1 MQKPAGGRLDRRL
14 AAIIPDSVFRSCLY
28 VRQRLFG
35 VSDENMRVSHFAVVN
50 CFLRM
55 ADRFPQVIL
64 RQRAARA
71 ISAATFKPRPK
82 KMSAVR
88 FDPSPWRFASF
99 RGMVSG

>member
-14 AAIIPDSVFRSCLY
+14 AAIIPDSLFRSCLY

-55 ADRFPQVIL
+55 ADRFRQVIL
-64 RQRAARA
+64 RQRAA
-71 ISAATFKPRPK
+71 PRHQCGDIQAKTEK
-82 KMSAVR
+82 KCLRS
-88 FDPSPWRFASF
+88 
-99 RGMVSG
+99 VSIPPLGGLPLSGAW